1 MEQLKVATSSA
12 SYPSELPSSNVPV
25 SVPEP
30 DEERLLSPATLKNG
44 SESCLT
50 MTGAPNPSGLIE
62 LERPGGRVSTHGGQ
76 SFSEL
81 TLTERIWSQS
91 EECVER
97 NRQRSVWRFF
107 WMMTVFNF
115 SFPLL
120 TFLLIYAGVQQSAQ
134 MAALSAIGMLWFGLG
149 VYCIRA
155 LREYDAAER
164 ITPDDVSSFGSKP
177 SKRRDKDA

>member
-1 MEQLKVATSSA
+1 
-12 SYPSELPSSNVPV
+12 
-25 SVPEP
+25 
-30 DEERLLSPATLKNG
+30 
-44 SESCLT
+44 
-50 MTGAPNPSGLIE
+50 MTGAPNASGLIE

-76 SFSEL
+76 SFSEV